1 MRFAEVGERCA
12 STWASSRQAIPM
24 TKEAAAE
31 IIWNFPWLCEWGV
44 VQLLR
49 KLPSY
54 FACLI
59 TLLIS
64 TLVWTTQNHTMTS
77 LNIHIFIVIIIR
89 AGGDLPQ
96 LTLSCCKSA
105 IVVANAS

>member
-1 MRFAEVGERCA
+1 
-12 STWASSRQAIPM
+12 M

-31 IIWNFPWLCEWGV
+31 IIWNFPWLCDWGRSSV
-44 VQLLR
+44 R

-64 TLVWTTQNHTMTS
+64 TLVWTTQNHTMS
-77 LNIHIFIVIIIR
+77 GPNIHIFIVIIIR
-89 AGGDLPQ
+89 AGGVLPQ
-96 LTLSCCKSA
+96 LTMSCCKSA